1 MLSYSSYSFHF
12 CQTILL
18 ILVSLSQI
26 TEPLD
31 FKMWQET
38 MDAEFGSGKF
48 KRLFRGPM
56 WSGCDRQDVGDPR
69 KVNIKRINDY
79 ANFACT
85 AAVQ

>member
-1 MLSYSSYSFHF
+1 
-12 CQTILL
+12 
-18 ILVSLSQI
+18 
-26 TEPLD
+26 
-31 FKMWQET
+31 

>member
-1 MLSYSSYSFHF
+1 
-12 CQTILL
+12 
-18 ILVSLSQI
+18 
-26 TEPLD
+26 
-31 FKMWQET
+31 MWQET

-85 AAVQ
+85 AAVQQLEKTMLQSSVSGGSHYVNLV